1 MGMTSKQPEG
11 LSDLVASVDT
21 AQGYWQMGI
30 LWTPLVSTE
39 QTAGQ
44 YSLMEQLMPA
54 SAGPPPHVHDHG
66 DEVFY
71 VLDGEMVLQ
80 LGDEVVVGRTGQ
92 LVRIPAG
99 TTHAFVVTSE
109 TARVLNFYV
118 PAGLDLQVAMLG
130 TPATGPILPPEGA
143 ERAPTREQNEAFAQ
157 RLHDLA
163 TQTMAAGEDRL
174 ARYRSSDTDRQL
186 P

>member
-1 MGMTSKQPEG
+1 MRENDGERG
-11 LSDLVASVDT
+11 LSDLVTSATS

-30 LWTPLVSTE
+30 LWTPLVATD
-39 QTAGQ
+39 QTHGQ
-44 YSLMEQLMPA
+44 YSLMEQLMPV

-71 VLDGEMVLQ
+71 VLDGEMAMQ
-80 LGDEVVVGRTGQ
+80 LGDQVVIGSKGQ

-118 PAGLDLQVAMLG
+118 PAGLDLQIAMLG
-130 TPATGPILPPEGA
+130 TPATSAILPPEGA
-143 ERAPTREQNEAFAQ
+143 ERPPTKEQQEAFAS

-163 TQTMAAGEDRL
+163 TQTMASVPDL
-174 ARYRSSDTDRQL
+174 LSQYRPAHSSG
-186 P
+186 PMP

>member
-1 MGMTSKQPEG
+1 MSFTEMGQP
-11 LSDLVASVDT
+11 DLVTSVET

-30 LWTPLVSTE
+30 LWTPLVTTE
-39 QTAGQ
+39 QTRGE
-44 YSLMEQLMPA
+44 YSLMEQLMPV
-54 SAGPPPHVHDHG
+54 SAGPPPHMHDHG

-71 VLDGEMVLQ
+71 ILDGEMAMQ
-80 LGDEVVVGRTGQ
+80 LGDETITGTTGQ

-99 TTHAFVVTSE
+99 TAHAFVVTSE

-118 PAGLDLQVAMLG
+118 PAGLDMQVAMLG
-130 TPATGPILPPEGA
+130 TPASAPTLPPEGV
-143 ERAPTREQNEAFAQ
+143 ERSPTDEQQRAFSN

-163 TQTMAAGEDRL
+163 TQRMAPVADLL
-174 ARYRSSDTDRQL
+174 AHYRASHGKDQM

>member
-1 MGMTSKQPEG
+1 MSGNTAQPDLSELVTSAE
-11 LSDLVASVDT
+11 T

-30 LWTPLVSTE
+30 LWTPLVATE
-39 QTAGQ
+39 QTKGQ
-44 YSLMEQLMPA
+44 YSLMEQLMPM

-71 VLDGEMVLQ
+71 ILDGEMALQ
-80 LGDEVVVGRTGQ
+80 LDDQVMIGSRGQ

-99 TTHAFVVTSE
+99 TTHAFVVTTQ

-118 PAGLDLQVAMLG
+118 PAGLDMQVSMLA
-130 TPATGPILPPEGA
+130 TPATGAILPPDGA
-143 ERAPTREQNEAFAQ
+143 ERPPTDEQQHAFTS

-163 TQTMAAGEDRL
+163 TQAMSAKPALLT
-174 ARYRSSDTDRQL
+174 RYRPARSSG
-186 P
+186 PMP

>member
-1 MGMTSKQPEG
+1 MSFGNAGSMAS
-11 LSDLVASVDT
+11 SDLFTSVET

-30 LWTPLVSTE
+30 LWTPLVTTE
-39 QTAGQ
+39 QTQGQ

-54 SAGPPPHVHDHG
+54 SAGPPPHVHDFG

-71 VLDGEMVLQ
+71 ILDGEMAMQ
-80 LGDEVVVGRTGQ
+80 LGDQTITGTKGQ

-99 TTHAFVVTSE
+99 TAHAFVVTTE

-118 PAGLDLQVAMLG
+118 PAGLDMQVAMLG
-130 TPATGPILPPEGA
+130 TPASAPTLPPAGA
-143 ERAPTREQNEAFAQ
+143 EHPASDDQQRAFAD

-163 TQTMAAGEDRL
+163 TQRMAPVTDLL
-174 ARYRSSDTDRQL
+174 AQYRASHGQDQM

>member
-1 MGMTSKQPEG
+1 MTVTNGQPSSMPE
-11 LSDLVASVDT
+11 LVTSVDT

-30 LWTPLVSTE
+30 LWTPLVSSE
-39 QTAGQ
+39 QTRGQ

-54 SAGPPPHVHDHG
+54 AAGPPPHVHDHG

-71 VLDGEMVLQ
+71 VLDGELTLQ
-80 LGDEVVVGRTGQ
+80 LNDQVVIGTPGQ
-92 LVRIPAG
+92 LVRVPAG
-99 TTHAFVVTSE
+99 TTHAFVVTST

-118 PAGLDLQVAMLG
+118 PAGLDMQVAMMG
-130 TPATGPILPPEGA
+130 TPATSPTLPPPGTAHQSPVGA
-143 ERAPTREQNEAFAQ
+143 EKNFLS

-163 TQTMAAGEDRL
+163 TQTMADAPDLL
-174 ARYRSSDTDRQL
+174 AEYRAAHGSEQM